1 MAPDASAVLTSESDS
16 GDHLPVGTVLL
27 HGQYV
32 ITDLISNGGFGI
44 TYLARDKL
52 NRDLVIKECFVSAY
66 CRRSQSKVR
75 AGSQAHKAE
84 LEMIIGHFITEAQ
97 RMATLTHP
105 NIVGVR
111 QVFEENDT
119 AYIAVDYVKGRDLLE
134 SIASRASCSEPSWLM
149 HATKKILS
157 ALEYVHERSLLH
169 CDIAPDNILVDDTGE
184 PKLIDFGAARLL
196 EIGVG
201 ARNSGP
207 LVIKDGYSPHEL
219 YFNSG
224 NSGQWTDIYSLGATL
239 VHCLTGTIPVPGPA
253 RLAAVVE
260 KRPDPYLKVSGR
272 FPSYPE
278 GFLRTVDKAM
288 SIMPKDRYQSAAQWM
303 SDLKQ
308 AMESDATNVKLF
320 RRPALKVMPAG
331 GTVPAR
337 KPETS
342 VEINPSPQPTLNT
355 KGKEMA
361 INLTALSDIN
371 GFIGA
376 CLVDSETGLMMA
388 SEGGQGFDLEAA
400 SAANTEVVKAKLNA
414 IQMLQLNDHI
424 DDILISLGKQLHLI
438 RPLEKTPSVF
448 IYVALD
454 KKAANLGM
462 ARVQVKNVEQ
472 SIAM

>member
-1 MAPDASAVLTSESDS
+1 MARDASAVLISDQEA
-16 GDHLPVGTVLL
+16 GDQLPPGTVLL
-27 HGQYV
+27 HGQY
-32 ITDLISNGGFGI
+32 TLTGLINSGGFGI
-44 TYLARDKL
+44 TYLAKDRL
-52 NRDLVIKECFVSAY
+52 NRELVIKECFVSAY
-66 CRRSQSKVR
+66 CRRTQARVR

-84 LEMIIGHFITEAQ
+84 LDMIIGHFITEAQ
-97 RMATLTHP
+97 RMARLTHP

-119 AYIAVDYVKGRDLLE
+119 AYIAVDYVKGKDLLE
-134 SIASRASCSEPSWLM
+134 SLASRSDPAWLVE
-149 HATKKILS
+149 ATIKILS
-157 ALEYVHERSLLH
+157 ALEYVHGRSLLH
-169 CDIAPDNILVDDTGE
+169 CDIAPDNILIDESGE

-196 EIGVG
+196 EVGVG

-219 YFNSG
+219 YFNAG
-224 NSGQWTDIYSLGATL
+224 NSGPWTDIYSLGATL
-239 VHCLTGTIPVPGPA
+239 AHCITGNIPVPGPE
-253 RLAAVVE
+253 RLAAIVE
-260 KRPDPYLKVSGR
+260 KRADPYVKVTGS
-272 FPSYPE
+272 FPYPS
-278 GFLRTVDKAM
+278 GFLRSIDRAM
-288 SIMPKDRYQSAAQWM
+288 SIMPRDRYQSATEWI
-303 SDLKQ
+303 SDLNG
-308 AMESDATNVKLF
+308 AMEPDETNVKLF
-320 RRPALKVMPAG
+320 RRPAPKVTPAAG
-331 GTVPAR
+331 EANAPKQETPADN
-337 KPETS
+337 
-342 VEINPSPQPTLNT
+342 NPIPDSTPKS
-355 KGKEMA
+355 KGNEMT
-361 INLTALSDIN
+361 INLTALSEIN

-414 IQMLQLNDHI
+414 IQMLKLNDHI

-454 KKAANLGM
+454 RKAANLGM